1 MSNPIYMDEHI
12 RQVTADVAQRFNDV
26 WTKQGHLNQD
36 DILLLNAV
44 VTYNSSLANLLLPD
58 MLLLLSAGT
67 WDWILFGDGPQAIL
81 TKELIDQR
89 HEILVPLC
97 FRSRYIENNQE
108 AFKHL
113 KKEWLYVDTHEQD
126 IIRSIV
132 YGVNVIWIID
142 MRWNTSIGRKIKEKV
157 LHLTRSDTLDWLDAL
172 IQYKIKLPD
181 SFQKQLITKE
191 RYAYSQLCAPYP
203 GASNLYRALWEI

>member
-1 MSNPIYMDEHI
+1 MGEHI

-36 DILLLNAV
+36 DTLLLNAV
-44 VTYNSSLANLLLPD
+44 VTYNSSLTNQLLPD

-67 WDWILFGDGPQAIL
+67 WDWILFEDGPQAIL

-97 FRSRYIENNQE
+97 FDSHHIENNQE

-113 KKEWLYVDTHEQD
+113 KKEWLYVDTYEQD

-132 YGVNVIWIID
+132 GGVNVIWIID

-157 LHLTRSDTLDWLDAL
+157 LHLNRSDMLQWLDAL
-172 IQYKIKLPD
+172 IQYKIKLSD
-181 SFQKQLITKE
+181 SFQKQLIKAE
-191 RYAYSQLCAPYP
+191 RYTYSQLYAPCP
-203 GASNLYRALWEI
+203 GASSLYRALWEI